1 MPHGVYFFI
10 NNDLLSDKNWKK
22 NRLSCYYFKKRNYF
36 YLKKAEFLKTISWI
50 QEN

>member
-22 NRLSCYYFKKRNYF
+22 TGSRAITLKRETIFTWKKLNF
-36 YLKKAEFLKTISWI
+36 WKTISWI